1 MEEAKTTRTLEYI
14 NDCVRNNYRH
24 DPTYTERKIRN
35 PFKVA
40 LKIYSDIP
48 DDIEMKQTLKSE
60 LDTIADELGN
70 QPPEMW
76 GVIWIRFGDSF
87 ARHFPTTSIPPW
99 AETGLDRF
107 TGKLNDPDDY
117 SS

>member
-1 MEEAKTTRTLEYI
+1 MEEAKITRTLEYI

-70 QPPEMW
+70 QPPKCGEW
-76 GVIWIRFGDSF
+76 FGFGSEIRLLDTFPQLPCPRGLKLDSIDL
-87 ARHFPTTSIPPW
+87 R
-99 AETGLDRF
+99 E
-107 TGKLNDPDDY
+107 N
-117 SS
+117 